1 MKILILITSLLI
13 CNSINAK
20 TFDTISLVY
29 EKKINKKNVFLLQLL
44 ENSRYNFT
52 HYLNRTVYHD
62 SGTYSIKGHK
72 IEFISELHPNWS
84 RKYLRKKY
92 HISSKGLFSNVIDVL
107 LRKDPKYTVSTT
119 YSSSMNWMHNPVTDS
134 IISPKVYDLEKAK
147 KTSVYRPISPEKL
160 REIETAELAQLAQ
173 LQLEKEKAD
182 LNSKS
187 LYVEK
192 KFKELVN
199 KLMPEYNYLINM
211 AYCGPGCYKELGGGS
226 ATFSRSDV
234 KENKWSGDSSESY
247 IINNWGL
254 IIHESTH
261 KMNEEVI
268 NSSPPQN
275 MDGSHQHNVDF
286 VSKKYLIE
294 SDKLIKVDV
303 NEYFKSEEMISIIP
317 VNLHPKVRV
326 KFMLILGGEPDP
338 VQRFNTYI
346 SKGSNSSSNVHGIY
360 GLLDEFSAYYHGSN
374 ALLKAGK
381 SKVSFSDKNREHFL
395 GEFSKHFTAYYEFNL
410 FIAWYLHY
418 AKLYRKDVYT
428 SLMENNNLRIAYTL
442 IDKQFEKCISDYSK
456 IKLPQ
461 YFKSK
466 YEYIHTDY
474 VPKLKGY
481 LATEKLYLDEFKLD
495 SIPNYA
501 E

>member
-1 MKILILITSLLI
+1 MKIQILITSLLI
-13 CNSINAK
+13 CNSIFAK

-29 EKKINKKNVFLLQLL
+29 EKKINKKNLFLLQLL

-119 YSSSMNWMHNPVTDS
+119 YSSSMNWMHNPVTNS
-134 IISPKVYDLEKAK
+134 IISPKAYDLEKAK
-147 KTSVYRPISPEKL
+147 KTSGYRPISPEKL
-160 REIETAELAQLAQ
+160 REIESAELAKLAQ

-187 LYVEK
+187 LYVENN
-192 KFKELVN
+192 FRELVN
-199 KLMPEYNYLINM
+199 KLIPEYNYLINM

-226 ATFSRSDV
+226 ASFSRSNS

-247 IINNWGL
+247 IIDNWGL

-275 MDGSHQHNVDF
+275 MDGSHKHNVDF

-303 NEYFKSEEMISIIP
+303 NEYFKSEEMLSIIP
-317 VNLHPKVRV
+317 VSLHPKERLKNVI
-326 KFMLILGGEPDP
+326 ILGGYQDP
-338 VQRFNTYI
+338 VQRFYTYI
-346 SKGSNSSSNVHGIY
+346 SKGSHSSSNAYGIY

-374 ALLKAGK
+374 ALSKAAQN
-381 SKVSFSDKNREHFL
+381 KVSLSYKNRELLL
-395 GEFSKHFTAYYEFNL
+395 GEFSKHYTAYYEFNL

-428 SLMENNNLRIAYTL
+428 SLMENDNLRIAYTL
-442 IDKQFEKCISDYSK
+442 IDKQFEKCISDYFK
-456 IKLPQ
+456 IKLPD
-461 YFKSK
+461 YFKLI
-466 YEYIHTDY
+466 YDYIYTSY

-481 LATEKLYLDEFKLD
+481 LATEQSYLDEFKLD